1 MAPNGMLGQ
10 GVLVDVAALAAI
22 SLIGYLF
29 GRRTRGAATV
39 ESSDHL
45 QDELAKAQQIADE
58 LRCTTLNV
66 SVELGAHARSVAAF
80 QRRLGAMQ
88 AGAAE
93 SDWPKLRETADM
105 LLGATLKLATNMTMA
120 CAQMR
125 AGQTRLTAF
134 SASRVDP
141 ATRLHNRR
149 SLEEQLEAFFSIH
162 SVGKRKF
169 SLAMFSV
176 SGAGTDEAEQGEL
189 RLRQIARQLEACIR
203 DDDFVARYSQDEFVV
218 LMPQTPLAGALAF
231 SERLLIRASA
241 VLNCPVWGGV
251 MQPCTALGPRAGP
264 RYLCIPVPAY
274 GGTSW
279 IWRPST
285 RFRPPPKRWPSWPII
300 EPSGGGPAGGG
311 TDGKARAAGPALT
324 PFSPTT

>member
-1 MAPNGMLGQ
+1 MAPDGMLGQ
-10 GVLVDVAALAAI
+10 GLLVDVAALAAV

-29 GRRTRGAATV
+29 GRRTRRSAPAAPD
-39 ESSDHL
+39 DHL
-45 QDELAKAQQIADE
+45 QEELAKAQRIADG
-58 LRCTTLNV
+58 LQCVTLNV

-120 CAQMR
+120 CSQMR
-125 AGQTRLTAF
+125 ASQSQLTAF
-134 SASRVDP
+134 SASRIDP

-176 SGAGTDEAEQGEL
+176 CGAGPDTAEQDEH

-203 DDDFVARYSQDEFVV
+203 EDDFVARYSQDEFVV
-218 LMPQTPLAGALAF
+218 LMPHTPLGGALAF

-251 MQPCTALGPRAGP
+251 VEATSDESADKLLSRADAAL
-264 RYLCIPVPAY
+264 Y
-274 GGTSW
+274 S
-279 IWRPST
+279 
-285 RFRPPPKRWPSWPII
+285 
-300 EPSGGGPAGGG
+300 
-311 TDGKARAAGPALT
+311 ARAAGGASLFVHTGSGVRRHAVNLAPIEESSESAETLVELAD
-324 PFSPTT
+324 F